1 MIKKNHS
8 ESYYVSVKPIN
19 MAFYLRM
26 ANWRCRLL
34 HLYRVENTFL
44 CFYLRL
50 KGQQWYCCGDLT
62 KPHTRSDDYC
72 ELLVPVTPFSLVS
85 DWYFK
90 MFTLQNKAMFS
101 CVYFS
106 GKCYFSTSVE
116 FVSLSIVQKQY
127 EKLETLLLNMYVLFK
142 DKI

>member
-1 MIKKNHS
+1 
-8 ESYYVSVKPIN
+8 
-19 MAFYLRM
+19 MAFYLRLGTD
-26 ANWRCRLL
+26 AVGCF
-34 HLYRVENTFL
+34 TFITFITFIVWKTL
-44 CFYLRL
+44 SSCFYLRL

-72 ELLVPVTPFSLVS
+72 ELRVPVTPFSLVS

-90 MFTLQNKAMFS
+90 MFTLQNKAMFA

-127 EKLETLLLNMYVLFK
+127 EQLETLLLNMYVLFK